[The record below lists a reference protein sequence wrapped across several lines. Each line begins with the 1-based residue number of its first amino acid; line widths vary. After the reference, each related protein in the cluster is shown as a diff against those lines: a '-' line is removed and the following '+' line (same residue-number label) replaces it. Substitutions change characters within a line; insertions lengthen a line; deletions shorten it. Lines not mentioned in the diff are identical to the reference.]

1 MPKNSKTVR
10 KNPKKYPQ
18 KYHPPLRKNHAKKI
32 PPSQKSRILKMKT
45 KKCLKERKE
54 HQNELRY

>member
-1 MPKNSKTVR
+1 MHKNIHKNILPSSAKIPQKNSTKPEI
-10 KNPKKYPQ
+10 KHIENENK
-18 KYHPPLRKNHAKKI
+18 
-32 PPSQKSRILKMKT
+32 

>member
-18 KYHPPLRKNHAKKI
+18 KYHPPPQKARKKI

-45 KKCLKERKE
+45 KKMFKRKE

>member
-18 KYHPPLRKNHAKKI
+18 KYHPPSAKITQKNSTQPEITHTKNENKKMFKRKKGASK
-32 PPSQKSRILKMKT
+32 
-45 KKCLKERKE
+45 
-54 HQNELRY
+54 

>member
-1 MPKNSKTVR
+1 MHKNIH
-10 KNPKKYPQ
+10 KNTPPHPQ
-18 KYHPPLRKNHAKKI
+18 KARKKI